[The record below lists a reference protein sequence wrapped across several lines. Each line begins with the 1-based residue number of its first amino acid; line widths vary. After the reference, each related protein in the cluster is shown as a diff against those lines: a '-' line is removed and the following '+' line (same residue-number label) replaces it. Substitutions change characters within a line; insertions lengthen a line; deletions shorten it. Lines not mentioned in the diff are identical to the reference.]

1 MGSITAV
8 QKLHNHLGQIRSKLH
23 GNRKRPFTYNGESD
37 VSKLTP
43 SVLIRSSS
51 NLHITRTGIQ
61 SWMSLNFGQIGS
73 LPSKLGALERQNIS
87 HIILIGTWFL
97 QATMFIFDRTFVKLA
112 GNQDRYKMSDEFE
125 FRPDRISHFGLTRS

>member
-23 GNRKRPFTYNGESD
+23 GNRKRPFTYNGEND

-61 SWMSLNFGQIGS
+61 SRMSLNFGQIGS

-125 FRPDRISHFGLTRS
+125 IRPDRISHFGVTRS